1 MSEKRDSD
9 ALVARLD
16 FLSRL
21 RLFEKVFVQTS
32 ELDSSVRS
40 NPYSM
45 LDHQACQTCTIE
57 KDNPLGKVLY
67 EVARLRAERRGSDK
81 DALARAEPD
90 QATHKSLHIGPTD
103 SIPGRVALGLN
114 IDAIEPQPVFID
126 HSIDAPVTRSAE
138 LGSGVLM

>member
-45 LDHQACQTCTIE
+45 LDHQACQTFTIE

-67 EVARLRAERRGSDK
+67 EVARLRAER
-81 DALARAEPD
+81 
-90 QATHKSLHIGPTD
+90 
-103 SIPGRVALGLN
+103 
-114 IDAIEPQPVFID
+114 
-126 HSIDAPVTRSAE
+126 
-138 LGSGVLM
+138 